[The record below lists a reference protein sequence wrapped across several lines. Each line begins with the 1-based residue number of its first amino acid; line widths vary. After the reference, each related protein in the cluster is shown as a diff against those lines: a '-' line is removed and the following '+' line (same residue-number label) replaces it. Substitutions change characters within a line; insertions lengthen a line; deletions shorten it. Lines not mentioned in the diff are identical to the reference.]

1 MIELKTK
8 EEIKKIAESG
18 RMVAAVLKK
27 LKSMANPGLVTQD
40 LDDMARKM
48 TKEFGAR
55 PAFLGYRG
63 YSAAVCVSINEEVV
77 HGFPSKKRILKEG
90 DIVSLD
96 FGVEYGGY
104 YADAA
109 LTAGVGHISQV
120 AQKLMDVTEQS
131 LYKGIEKAAVGYRL
145 HDISSA
151 VQKHAESNGF
161 SVVRDFVGHGVG
173 RKLHEEPLVPN
184 YGRQGTG
191 IFLEEGTVIAIE
203 PMINQKSFDVKVLRD
218 EWTVVTCDKGLSA
231 HFEHTVA
238 ITDKGPV
245 ILTKE

>member
-1 MIELKTK
+1 MIELKNK
-8 EEIKKIAESG
+8 EEIRKITESG
-18 RMVAAVLKK
+18 KMVAAVLKK
-27 LKSMANPGLVTQD
+27 LKSMVKPGLITQD
-40 LDDMARKM
+40 LDDTARKL
-48 TKEFGAR
+48 TREFGAR
-55 PAFLGYRG
+55 AAFLGYRG
-63 YSAAVCVSINEEVV
+63 YPAAVCVSINQEVV

-109 LTAGVGHISQV
+109 LTAGVG
-120 AQKLMDVTEQS
+120 QKLMDVTEQS
-131 LYKGIEKAAVGYRL
+131 LFKGIEKAAVGYRL

-173 RKLHEEPLVPN
+173 KKLHEDPLVPN
-184 YGRQGTG
+184 YGREGTG
-191 IFLEEGTVIAIE
+191 IFLEAGTVIAIE
-203 PMINQKSFDVKVLRD
+203 PMVNEKGFDVVVLED
-218 EWTVVTCDKGLSA
+218 DWTVVTKDKGLSA

-238 ITDKGPV
+238 ITESGPV

>member
-1 MIELKTK
+1 MIELKSK
-8 EEIKKIAESG
+8 DEIRKIAESG

-27 LKSMANPGLVTQD
+27 LKSMVKPGLITQD
-40 LDDMARKM
+40 LDDTARKL
-48 TKEFGAR
+48 TKDFGAR

-63 YSAAVCVSINEEVV
+63 YTAAVCVSINEEVV

-90 DIVSLD
+90 DIVSMD

-109 LTAGVGHISQV
+109 LTAGVGRISDK

-145 HDISSA
+145 HDISAA

-173 RKLHEEPLVPN
+173 RKLHEDPLVPN
-184 YGRQGTG
+184 YGREGTG
-191 IFLEEGTVIAIE
+191 IFLEAGTVIAIE
-203 PMINQKSFDVKVLRD
+203 PMVNEKGFDVVVLKD
-218 EWTVVTCDKGLSA
+218 EWTVVTKDKGLSA

-238 ITDKGPV
+238 ITESGPV